1 MAFTITEY
9 CDVRDRALAI
19 GLNKP
24 EGLALL
30 PRNFDTASARD
41 DLLHES
47 AVHTVRILFRENDI
61 PETRVEP
68 EGHKIACIQENEFA
82 LVLPTLFVGALLLSQ
97 NPHLLSLALNV
108 IANYATDFFK
118 GLPGRNKVV
127 LDVVVEDK
135 TQKRSKKIHYDGAID
150 GLKEI
155 NEIAGKVFTDEEP
168 H

>member
-1 MAFTITEY
+1 MTFTITDY
-9 CDVRDRALAI
+9 CDVQARAED
-19 GLNKP
+19 LNLNRP

-30 PRNFDTASARD
+30 PRNFDTAAMRD
-41 DLLHES
+41 ELLHES
-47 AVHTVRILFRENDI
+47 AVQTVRLLFRENEI
-61 PETRVEP
+61 PERRVEP
-68 EGHKIACIQENEFA
+68 EGCKIPCIQENEFA
-82 LVLPTLFVGALLLSQ
+82 LILPTLFVGSLLLSQ

-135 TQKRSKKIHYDGAID
+135 NKKLSKKIHYDGGID

-155 NEIAGKVFTDEEP
+155 TEIAGKVFTDETS

>member
-1 MAFTITEY
+1 MAFTITDY
-9 CDVRDRALAI
+9 CDVQDRAAQL

-30 PRNFDTASARD
+30 PRNFDTVTERGE
-41 DLLHES
+41 LLHES
-47 AVHTVRILFRENDI
+47 SIQTVRILFRESDI
-61 PETRVEP
+61 LESRVEP
-68 EGHKIACIQENEFA
+68 EGHKIPCIQENEFA

-97 NPHLLSLALNV
+97 NPHLLSVALSV

-135 TQKRSKKIHYDGAID
+135 TRKRTKKIHYDGSID

-155 NEIAGKVFTDEEP
+155 NEIAGKVFTDEKSD
-168 H
+168 